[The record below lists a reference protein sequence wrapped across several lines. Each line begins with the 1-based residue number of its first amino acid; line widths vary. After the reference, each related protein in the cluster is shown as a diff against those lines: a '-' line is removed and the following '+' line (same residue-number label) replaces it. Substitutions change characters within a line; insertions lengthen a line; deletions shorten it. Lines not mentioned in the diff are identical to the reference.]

1 MQYIDHEA
9 DEFFND
15 LSTIDV
21 DISPQSQCYEN
32 KIDLNNKHLTAVV
45 GNEVEIDKAVVN
57 IPNNSIY
64 AEHNY
69 SANALHKKCL
79 SMI

>member
-21 DISPQSQCYEN
+21 DISPQPQCYEN
-32 KIDLNNKHLTAVV
+32 KIDLNNVHLTAVV
-45 GNEVEIDKAVVN
+45 GNEVEMDKAVVSLLK
-57 IPNNSIY
+57 ID
-64 AEHNY
+64 E
-69 SANALHKKCL
+69 
-79 SMI
+79 